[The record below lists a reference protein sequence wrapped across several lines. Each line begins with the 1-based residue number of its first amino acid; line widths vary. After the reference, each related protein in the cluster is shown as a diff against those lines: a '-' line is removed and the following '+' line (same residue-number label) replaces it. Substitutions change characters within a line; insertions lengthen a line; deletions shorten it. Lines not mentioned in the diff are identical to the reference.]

1 MSLFR
6 RTVLSLL
13 RAILV
18 LLITLRAGALLA
30 VEEPSPVPVVT
41 PPAADTLVTS
51 EPVAPMPLVLP
62 GGDVGEETYATL
74 IVKLTGGLA
83 LVVLLAW
90 GGVYLMRRLGL
101 AQSVGAAGGPIRL
114 GQRAYLGPKKVICLV
129 EIGDRTLA
137 LGVTEHSITPLAEWR
152 AGELAIQGSGQSEK
166 RPAGGFAAQLRGLL
180 GQRPSEA
187 GGSEGGQG

>member
-1 MSLFR
+1 MSLLR
-6 RTVLSLL
+6 QSLHSLL
-13 RAILV
+13 RAV
-18 LLITLRAGALLA
+18 LLLVVLWAGTLLA
-30 VEEPSPVPVVT
+30 AEEPSPARASS
-41 PPAADTLVTS
+41 AADTSVIPDS
-51 EPVAPMPLVLP
+51 AMPAPLVLP
-62 GGDVGEETYATL
+62 TGDVGEETYATL
-74 IVKLTGGLA
+74 IIKLTGGLA

-114 GQRAYLGPKKVICLV
+114 GQRAYLGPKKLICLV

-152 AGELAIQGSGQSEK
+152 AGELAIQDSGQSG
-166 RPAGGFAAQLRGLL
+166 RSPAGGFAAHLRALL
-180 GQRPSEA
+180 GQHSSGA